1 MDCSMSMSCQ
11 IDQLCKSLTFQ
22 LRKISSIR
30 HYLTVEVTKTLVT
43 SLILSR
49 LDYCNS
55 LLVGARSKDICRLQ
69 SIQNNAAR
77 LILKKKRLAHSRP
90 LLYELH
96 WLPVK
101 NRIEYKIA
109 LLCFKCLKGEAPRYL
124 IDMIKVYTPGRALRS
139 SSDPSILEIPKVNT
153 TTFGERSFH
162 VSGPRVWNSL
172 PKSLRSIDGEYNF
185 KKQLKHYLFMKAFYY

>member
-1 MDCSMSMSCQ
+1 MNKRQNYCPDKITININGNCIQSCNHVKNLGVVMDCSMSMSCQ

-77 LILKKKRLAHSRP
+77 LILNKKRLAHSRP
-90 LLYELH
+90 LLYELR
-96 WLPVK
+96 W
-101 NRIEYKIA
+101 
-109 LLCFKCLKGEAPRYL
+109 CL
-124 IDMIKVYTPGRALRS
+124 
-139 SSDPSILEIPKVNT
+139 
-153 TTFGERSFH
+153 
-162 VSGPRVWNSL
+162 
-172 PKSLRSIDGEYNF
+172 
-185 KKQLKHYLFMKAFYY
+185 